1 MVKRFRF
8 AGLLLIA
15 VLIILQFFQPEKN
28 SGPSTS
34 DDLIQVL
41 AVPESIANV
50 LRSSCYDCH
59 SNQTNYPWYNR
70 ISPVS
75 WYLSK
80 HISMG
85 KDELNFSNFGALEK
99 SKQVGI
105 LSDICELTES
115 GSMPLKSY
123 LLIHRE
129 ARMDEATIEALCD
142 WADKQAMGMLKK

>member
-85 KDELNFSNFGALEK
+85 KEELNFSN
-99 SKQVGI
+99 S
-105 LSDICELTES
+105 ELLRS
-115 GSMPLKSY
+115 PS
-123 LLIHRE
+123 R
-129 ARMDEATIEALCD
+129 
-142 WADKQAMGMLKK
+142 